1 MQSAK
6 SNDLRNFLRRLL
18 AFNCAVAG
26 VISCLTLIG
35 WTTGAS
41 LLTNYAP
48 SFTAM
53 NPTTAVAL
61 ATLMVALFLRR
72 DEAKPAAG
80 RIFSL
85 TLAAAATAVGA
96 LCFLSY
102 LADVSIPIDQFLFGG
117 SLDGNRIAP
126 NTALCLALLGL
137 SLLLIDRTWFGEF
150 RPGQL
155 AALGAA
161 IVSFLS
167 IVGYGYGTKWL
178 YGIPSFIPMALP
190 TAIAV
195 HVLAWGVLC
204 ARPTAGL
211 MVAVTSDCLG
221 GVMARR
227 LIPAALAFPV
237 GLGWLRLFGEVQGR
251 YDTELGVA
259 LYAVSTSFGFLAIVW
274 WCARK
279 LNAVDDERKVA
290 QQDLRRLNEELEL
303 RVEQRTEELSAANR
317 ELMHKSEEND
327 MFVFSV
333 SHDLRSPLVNLQGF
347 SQELTSTVDELRS
360 LWQNNSANAEAIG
373 RTLEMLDDDMQP
385 SLRFIQAGVLR
396 LSSIIDALLRLS
408 RAGRIEYQIQAV
420 DVEPMVKRIVD
431 ALQGSM
437 KERGATVTIG
447 KLPPAWGDASAL
459 EQVFGNLLSN
469 AVNYLDAKRPG
480 LIEVSAVNLP
490 EADRDTVT
498 YQIKDNGVGIS
509 ALHQIKVFQAF
520 QRLQPDLAKGEGM
533 GLTMTRRIVER
544 HDGRIWLE
552 SVEGT
557 GTTFFV
563 TLPAPPAEASSPA
576 VVSPAAAKDSSSST
590 RERRLAHAN

>member
-6 SNDLRNFLRRLL
+6 SNDLLRFLQKLL

-26 VISCLTLIG
+26 IISGLTLIG
-35 WTTGAS
+35 WLTGAS

-48 SFTAM
+48 GFTAM

-61 ATLMVALFLRR
+61 AALMVALFLRR
-72 DEAKPAAG
+72 NDTVTAAEKVTSS
-80 RIFSL
+80 I
-85 TLAAAATAVGA
+85 LAAAATAVGT

-102 LADVSIPIDQFLFGG
+102 LADVSIPIDQFLFTGA
-117 SLDGNRIAP
+117 LDGNRIAP

-137 SLLLIDRTWFGEF
+137 SLLLIDRKWFGAY

-155 AALGAA
+155 AALAAA

-178 YGIPSFIPMALP
+178 YGVPSFIPMALP

-195 HVLAWGVLC
+195 HLLAWGVLC
-204 ARPTAGL
+204 ARPKAGL

-227 LIPAALAFPV
+227 LIPAAFAFPV
-237 GLGWLRLFGEVQGR
+237 GLGWLRLLGEMQGW
-251 YDTELGVA
+251 YDTGMGVA
-259 LYAVSTSFGFLAIVW
+259 LHAVVTCFGFLTIVW

-279 LNAVDDERKVA
+279 LNAVDEERRVA
-290 QQDLRRLNEELEL
+290 QQDLCRLNEELET

-317 ELMHKSEEND
+317 ELMHKNEEND
-327 MFVFSV
+327 MFVYSV

-360 LWQNNSANAEAIG
+360 LWQNSSANAESIG

-408 RAGRIEYQIQAV
+408 RAGRIEYQVQVV
-420 DVEPMVKRIVD
+420 DVESMVKRIVD

-437 KERGATVTIG
+437 RQRGATVTIG
-447 KLPPAWGDASAL
+447 KLPPAWGDAAAL
-459 EQVFGNLLSN
+459 EQVFANLLSN
-469 AVNYLDAKRPG
+469 AVNYLDARRPG
-480 LIEVSAVNLP
+480 LIEVCTVTWP
-490 EADRDTVT
+490 DTGRDTVT

-509 ALHQIKVFQAF
+509 ALHQVKVFQAF

-533 GLTMTRRIVER
+533 GLTMTRRIVDR

-563 TLPAPPAEASSPA
+563 TLPTPPAEASSHL
-576 VVSPAAAKDSSSST
+576 VVSQSTEEDSTSRT
-590 RERRLAHAN
+590 REGRLIHAS